1 MRWPKRISIGI
12 GALLAL
18 APLVGAFVAKSAAR
32 DPDTTG
38 TTLSSAKDSNHML
51 NIDLDK
57 NPNLYFRIDN
67 FSVPDAAREEFEAAM
82 RRNMTFIK
90 TLPGFLG
97 HVAFERRGGPTA
109 FNIATIAVWENK
121 EALESASVQ
130 VRAYYQKIGFDT
142 ASALARWGVKAEI
155 GTFSAPRQLQ

>member
-1 MRWPKRISIGI
+1 MRWLRRIGIGI

-18 APLVGAFVAKSAAR
+18 ATLVGIIGAKPAAR
-32 DPDTTG
+32 DPGTNPSSTG
-38 TTLSSAKDSNHML
+38 KTKQMI
-51 NIDLDK
+51 NIDLEN

-82 RRNMTFIK
+82 RRNMAFIE

-97 HVAFERRGGPTA
+97 HVVFEKTGGPTT
-109 FNIATIAVWENK
+109 FNIATMAVWENK
-121 EALESASVQ
+121 EALEKASVE

-142 ASALARWGVKAEI
+142 ASALAQWGVKAEI
-155 GTFSAPRQLQ
+155 GTFSAPRRLQ

>member
-1 MRWPKRISIGI
+1 MRWPKRISIGV

-18 APLVGAFVAKSAAR
+18 APLVGTIVAKPAAR
-32 DPDTTG
+32 DADTTP
-38 TTLSSAKDSNHML
+38 SSTWDRNHMI
-51 NIDLDK
+51 NIDLDNK
-57 NPNLYFRIDN
+57 PNLYFRIDN

-82 RRNMTFIK
+82 RRNMTFIR

-97 HVAFERRGGPTA
+97 HVVFEKTGGPTA

-121 EALESASVQ
+121 EALEKASVQ
-130 VRAYYQKIGFDT
+130 VGAYYQRIGFDT
-142 ASALARWGVKAEI
+142 ASALARWGVKAEV